1 MAFKM
6 SPIGK
11 NKCSYSPMKE
21 KGLISP
27 MLNES
32 TVYVLDSSTG
42 KKTKLTKKDGS
53 YYKANQVV
61 TLNKSQKEVSPSK
74 PKVSSD
80 RDPVTGKK
88 KSKYNG

>member
-1 MAFKM
+1 M

>member
-61 TLNKSQKEVSPSK
+61 TLNKSQKEVSPST

-80 RDPVTGKK
+80 RDPVTGKLK
-88 KSKYNG
+88 K

>member
-1 MAFKM
+1 M

-88 KSKYNG
+88 KK

>member
-21 KGLISP
+21 KGLI
-27 MLNES
+27 
-32 TVYVLDSSTG
+32 VDVVDSSTG

-53 YYKANQVV
+53 YYKADQVV
-61 TLNKSQKEVSPSK
+61 SLTKNQSEYTPSK
-74 PKVSSD
+74 PKVGSD
-80 RDPVTGKK
+80 RDPVTGNKK
-88 KSKYNG
+88 KQV

>member
-88 KSKYNG
+88 KK